1 MPRDA
6 DGGPVSVPGSGMHVM
21 VSGDP
26 KSGKSWI
33 AGLITE
39 RLLDRGYRLCV
50 LDPEGDYLALAE
62 RPEVLAFGDRLTLP
76 PAPTIPGLLERHP
89 FSIRAQPRQ
98 AAAAGS
104 GGVCDVGAGGTRAAP
119 ASHRHPTLDRRGRGA
134 GRVPRGAALCGSFA
148 AADVGTMLLIT
159 YRPSLGTSSP
169 GSCRRAGR
177 PSFNPRT
184 PPHARAVARRAPDRR
199 QRRPT
204 LAGVHA
210 GRARPRPPAP
220 RPPVLRRRTRLRAP
234 RLPLPRPRG
243 QRDRPGAQREGVRRC
258 PGPRASGGS
267 SSRRRWA
274 APRTARS
281 SPVSCASAMCGR
293 SGPGG
298 DLSLAD
304 RLRRRRTWS
313 ACAVCPTRSRSALQ
327 GQY

>member
-62 RPEVLAFGDRLTLP
+62 RPEVLAFGDRPHPAASADHTGAARAP
-76 PAPTIPGLLERHP
+76 PVQH
-89 FSIRAQPRQ
+89 RAQPRQ

-177 PSFNPRT
+177 RASTPERLRMLEPSRAGLLIEGNGGPRWRVFT
-184 PPHARAVARRAPDRR
+184 PDRGLGHRHHGR
-199 QRRPT
+199 QYFD
-204 LAGVHA
+204 GGHVSEHA
-210 GRARPRPPAP
+210 EAFWG
-220 RPPVLRRRTRLRAP
+220 
-234 RLPLPRPRG
+234 
-243 QRDRPGAQREGVRRC
+243 
-258 PGPRASGGS
+258 
-267 SSRRRWA
+267 
-274 APRTARS
+274 
-281 SPVSCASAMCGR
+281 
-293 SGPGG
+293 
-298 DLSLAD
+298 
-304 RLRRRRTWS
+304 
-313 ACAVCPTRSRSALQ
+313 
-327 GQY
+327 